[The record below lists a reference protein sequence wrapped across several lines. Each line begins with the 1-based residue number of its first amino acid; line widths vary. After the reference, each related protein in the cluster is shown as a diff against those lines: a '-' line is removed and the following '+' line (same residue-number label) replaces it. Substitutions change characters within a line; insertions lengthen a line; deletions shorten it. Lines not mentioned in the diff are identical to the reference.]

1 MQMRRSLAL
10 VAMLASL
17 AACGG
22 EDVPMGEPAGMGAGR
37 PDTTGAESGVLGEV
51 EPDAEEV
58 LDGMDV
64 MPMGTQQDTNE
75 VPAGAPR

>member
-1 MQMRRSLAL
+1 MPMRRSLAL
-10 VAMLASL
+10 LAVL
-17 AACGG
+17 TFFVACGG

-37 PDTTGAESGVLGEV
+37 PDTTEAESGVMGEV

-64 MPMGTQQDTNE
+64 MPMGTQQDTND

>member
-10 VAMLASL
+10 LTVLTL
-17 AACGG
+17 FVACGG
-22 EDVPMGEPAGMGAGR
+22 EDVPLGEPAGMGAGR
-37 PDTTGAESGVLGEV
+37 PDTTGAESGVMGEV

-64 MPMGTQQDTNE
+64 MPMGTQQDTND